1 MNTILISGGTGLIGR
16 RLSYLLKA
24 KGYKIHLLSREC
36 NPKNLF
42 PTFLWNINQYTIDD
56 SAFDGV
62 SHIIHLTGAGVA
74 DKRWTNK
81 RKNEILDSRVAS
93 TNLLYDTVKRLEVP
107 LKSFVAA
114 SATGYYG
121 STTTNKIFKE
131 TNKPGNN
138 FLSKVCELW
147 EKAINQFEHL
157 KIRTVILRTG
167 IVLSNEGG
175 ALKKMT
181 TPVITSIGNGKQF
194 MPWIHIDDLCELY
207 IKGIEDNKF
216 QGVYNAVSTEHI
228 TNFSFSK
235 VLSKIVKKPFIPF
248 MAPKVLLKIALGE
261 MSSIILNGNRV
272 SAEKIK
278 QAGFKFKFGNL
289 NKALKNLL

>member
-56 SAFDGV
+56 SAFNGV

-74 DKRWTNK
+74 NKRWTNK

-121 STTTNKIFKE
+121 STTTDKIFKE

>member
-56 SAFDGV
+56 SAFNGV

>member
-16 RLSYLLKA
+16 HLSGLLKS
-24 KGYKIHLLSREC
+24 KGYKVRLLSRES
-36 NPKNLF
+36 NPKNSF
-42 PTFLWNINQYTIDD
+42 PTFLWNIDQNTIDD
-56 SAFDGV
+56 SAFNGV
-62 SHIIHLTGAGVA
+62 NHIIHLTGAGVA
-74 DKRWTNK
+74 NKRWTNK

-121 STTTNKIFKE
+121 STTTDKIFKE
-131 TNKPGNN
+131 TNKPGND

-278 QAGFKFKFGNL
+278 QAGFKFKFENL

>member
-56 SAFDGV
+56 SAFNGV

-74 DKRWTNK
+74 NKRWTNK

-131 TNKPGNN
+131 TNRPGNN
-138 FLSKVCELW
+138 FLSKVCELL

>member
-56 SAFDGV
+56 SAFNGV

-74 DKRWTNK
+74 NKRWTNK

>member
-121 STTTNKIFKE
+121 STTTDKIFKE
-131 TNKPGNN
+131 TNKPGND

-278 QAGFKFKFGNL
+278 QAGFKFKFENL
-289 NKALKNLL
+289 DNALKNLI

>member
-56 SAFDGV
+56 SAFNGV

-74 DKRWTNK
+74 NKRWTNK

-131 TNKPGNN
+131 TNRPGNN

-278 QAGFKFKFGNL
+278 QAGFKFKFEDL
-289 NKALKNLL
+289 KKALKNLL

>member
-131 TNKPGNN
+131 TNRPGNN

>member
-56 SAFDGV
+56 SAFNGV

-74 DKRWTNK
+74 NKRWTNK

-121 STTTNKIFKE
+121 STTTDKIFKE
-131 TNKPGNN
+131 TNKPGND

-207 IKGIEDNKF
+207 IKGIEDHKF

-278 QAGFKFKFGNL
+278 QSGFKFKFGNL

>member
-56 SAFDGV
+56 SAFNGV

-74 DKRWTNK
+74 NKRWTNK

-121 STTTNKIFKE
+121 STTTDKIFKE
-131 TNKPGNN
+131 TNKPGND

-157 KIRTVILRTG
+157 KIRTVILITG

-248 MAPKVLLKIALGE
+248 IAPKVLLKIALGE

>member
-278 QAGFKFKFGNL
+278 QAGFKFKFENL

>member
-56 SAFDGV
+56 SAFNGV

-131 TNKPGNN
+131 TNRPGNN

>member
-121 STTTNKIFKE
+121 STTTDKIFKE
-131 TNKPGNN
+131 TNKPGND

>member
-1 MNTILISGGTGLIGR
+1 
-16 RLSYLLKA
+16 
-24 KGYKIHLLSREC
+24 
-36 NPKNLF
+36 
-42 PTFLWNINQYTIDD
+42 
-56 SAFDGV
+56 
-62 SHIIHLTGAGVA
+62 
-74 DKRWTNK
+74 
-81 RKNEILDSRVAS
+81 
-93 TNLLYDTVKRLEVP
+93 
-107 LKSFVAA
+107 
-114 SATGYYG
+114 
-121 STTTNKIFKE
+121 
-131 TNKPGNN
+131 
-138 FLSKVCELW
+138 
-147 EKAINQFEHL
+147 
-157 KIRTVILRTG
+157 
-167 IVLSNEGG
+167 
-175 ALKKMT
+175 MT
-181 TPVITSIGNGKQF
+181 APVITSIGNGKQF

-278 QAGFKFKFGNL
+278 QAGFKFKFENL

>member
-56 SAFDGV
+56 SAFNGV

-74 DKRWTNK
+74 NKRWTNK

-121 STTTNKIFKE
+121 STTTDKIFKE
-131 TNKPGNN
+131 TNKPGND

-278 QAGFKFKFGNL
+278 QSGFKFKFGNL

>member
-56 SAFDGV
+56 SAFNGV

-121 STTTNKIFKE
+121 STTTDKIFKE

>member
-81 RKNEILDSRVAS
+81 RKNEILYSRVAS

-121 STTTNKIFKE
+121 STTTDKIFKE
-131 TNKPGNN
+131 TNKPGND
-138 FLSKVCELW
+138 FLSNVCKLW

-167 IVLSNEGG
+167 IVLSKEGG

>member
-56 SAFDGV
+56 SAFNGV

-74 DKRWTNK
+74 NKRWTNK

-121 STTTNKIFKE
+121 STTTDKIFKE

-278 QAGFKFKFGNL
+278 QAGFKFKFENL

>member
-121 STTTNKIFKE
+121 STTTEKIFKE
-131 TNKPGNN
+131 TNKPGND

-278 QAGFKFKFGNL
+278 QAGFKFKFENL

>member
-56 SAFDGV
+56 SAFNGV

-74 DKRWTNK
+74 NKRWTNK

-121 STTTNKIFKE
+121 STTTDKIFKE
-131 TNKPGNN
+131 TNKPGND

-157 KIRTVILRTG
+157 KIRTVILITG

>member
-56 SAFDGV
+56 SAFNGV

-74 DKRWTNK
+74 NKRWTNK
-81 RKNEILDSRVAS
+81 RKNEILDSRVDS

-121 STTTNKIFKE
+121 STTTDKIFKE
-131 TNKPGNN
+131 TNKPGND

-278 QAGFKFKFGNL
+278 QAGFKFKFENL

>member
-56 SAFDGV
+56 SAFNGV

-74 DKRWTNK
+74 NKRWTNK

-278 QAGFKFKFGNL
+278 QAGFKFKFENL